1 MNNFVTKLLK
11 NDYHLATNWNSA
23 IGCIE
28 KLFLCENE
36 NEFNAGAF
44 QRDFHEKKKRE
55 MPNWL
60 ISFEASTDRTV
71 FAHMQIECDFQCQPR
86 KERLPRRASWKQECS
101 KTAKFLV

>member
-1 MNNFVTKLLK
+1 MVLNEQFCYKIV
-11 NDYHLATNWNSA
+11 
-23 IGCIE
+23 E
-28 KLFLCENE
+28 KRLPFGHQLEFSDRMHRKTFLCENE

-44 QRDFHEKKKRE
+44 QRDFHEKQRA

-86 KERLPRRASWKQECS
+86 KKRLPHRASFVKQEC
-101 KTAKFLV
+101 